1 MTELR
6 LGIIRAFDRDTFLA
20 DVELVGYQSTYLT
33 HVAVAWHLREDTL
46 VTGAH
51 CVLLFF
57 DELNPADAVVLAV
70 LGGHPPDDPRFDPIL
85 GHKHRGLL
93 RDGPRLRET

>member
-1 MTELR
+1 MTQLR
-6 LGIIRAFDRDTFLA
+6 LGTIRSFDRDTFLA

-33 HVAVAWHLREDTL
+33 RVAVAWHVREDTL
-46 VTGAH
+46 AAGAH

-70 LGGHPPDDPRFDPIL
+70 LGGRPPDDPHFTHNP
-85 GHKHRGLL
+85 
-93 RDGPRLRET
+93 